1 LEGNHLTLF
10 ARKASSLVGQET
22 QPKIQNKQNNMAIKL
37 NPCKTDSLVV
47 SELKEVIRI
56 LQNDNEI
63 LEESWHKSED
73 SVSAL
78 MKKVSKLETEVKN
91 YKQQSRNWAK
101 VAFVLGKYSFNSKK
115 PSNQ

>member
-1 LEGNHLTLF
+1 
-10 ARKASSLVGQET
+10 
-22 QPKIQNKQNNMAIKL
+22 MAIKL
-37 NPCKTDSLVV
+37 TPCKTDSLVV

-78 MKKVSKLETEVKN
+78 MQKVSKLETEVKN

-101 VAFVLGKYSFNSKK
+101 VAFVLGKHSFNSKK
-115 PSNQ
+115 SSNQ